1 MSAIE
6 DLGLQPVRASVAIT
20 ATFGEAAGRLAESDL
35 SAIAVL
41 DQNERI
47 VGLFGEDELLRGIFP
62 AYLRELHHTAFVH
75 DDSEGLV
82 KRLAEIERAPVRDY
96 LREPLVV
103 DVATSATHV
112 AELLLH
118 SGVTVVALARE
129 GRFAG
134 MLSEAAFCRALLR
147 RLRGWPPPPQP

>member
-20 ATFGEAAGRLAESDL
+20 ATFGEAAGRL
-35 SAIAVL
+35 AIAVL

-118 SGVTVVALARE
+118 SGVTVVALASNAKSRWI
-129 GRFAG
+129 RWA
-134 MLSEAAFCRALLR
+134 SASSARANGTPRRKLR
-147 RLRGWPPPPQP
+147 LA